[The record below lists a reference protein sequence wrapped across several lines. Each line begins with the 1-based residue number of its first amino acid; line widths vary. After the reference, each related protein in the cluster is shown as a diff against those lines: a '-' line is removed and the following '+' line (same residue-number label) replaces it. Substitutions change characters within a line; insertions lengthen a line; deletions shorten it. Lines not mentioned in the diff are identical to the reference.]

1 MPITI
6 GIDCGLTGAIAVVED
21 GTRLVELLDMP
32 TVSNGTGAKVTKSVD
47 GAAIAQFLSHLVS
60 SYPTEYLAVVVEKT
74 ASMPGQGLASTYSMG
89 HSRGIVE
96 GVVQAKRLPLHLV
109 APAKWKRAMG
119 FTADKELVRGEMLRQ
134 FPTAPLT
141 RKKDHDRA
149 EAIALALYLHKEK
162 FK

>member
-1 MPITI
+1 MFTI
-6 GIDCGLTGAIAVVED
+6 GVDPGLNGAIAIVRD
-21 GTRLVELLDMP
+21 GIQLIDLMDMP
-32 TVSNGTGAKVTKSVD
+32 TVSNGRGTKVSRSVD
-47 GAAIAQFLSHLVS
+47 GAAIASFLSEFIGQHPMD
-60 SYPTEYLAVVVEKT
+60 YIGVVVEKT

-109 APAKWKRAMG
+109 APAAWKRVMG
-119 FTADKELVRGEMLRQ
+119 LTSDKELVRGEMLRQ
-134 FPTAPLT
+134 FPSAPIT

-149 EAIALALYLHKEK
+149 EAIALALYLYKEK

>member
-1 MPITI
+1 MFTI
-6 GIDCGLTGAIAVVED
+6 GVDCGLTGAIAIVRD
-21 GTRLVELLDMP
+21 GIQLVDLMDMP
-32 TVSNGTGAKVTKSVD
+32 TVSNGKGTKVSRSVD
-47 GAAIAQFLSHLVS
+47 GAAIANYLSEFLGRH
-60 SYPTEYLAVVVEKT
+60 PTDYIAVAVEKT

-109 APAKWKRAMG
+109 APAQWKRAMG
-119 FTADKELVRGEMLRQ
+119 LTSDKELVRGEMLRQ
-134 FPTAPLT
+134 FPSAPIT

-149 EAIALALYLHKEK
+149 EAIALALYLHQEK